1 MSKISNKLKKHLWPL
16 LIVALLCIS
25 ILQNYHN
32 SRVLP
37 FTAQLQTPETL
48 SHSLTAFDEH
58 LEAQFD
64 RVRDSLLHNL
74 KKGEPSDRL
83 VEALTAFEGQTR
95 YGAVLSSHNLGCD
108 PLWHDFVLSL
118 NDVLKHSE
126 LSQLVTQEEY
136 AAFAQFMEEHAY
148 KDHGAPITRD
158 DMSEIQDMVLKIAN
172 RA

>member
-1 MSKISNKLKKHLWPL
+1 MSKLKHHLWPL
-16 LIVALLCIS
+16 LIVALLCVS
-25 ILQNYHN
+25 ILQNYQN

-37 FTAQLQTPETL
+37 FTAQLQTPENL

-64 RVRDSLLHNL
+64 RARTSLLHNL

-83 VEALTAFEGQTR
+83 EEALTAFEGQTC
-95 YGAVLSSHNLGCD
+95 YGAALNPYNLGCD
-108 PLWHDFVLSL
+108 PLWNDFVLSL

-136 AAFAQFMEEHAY
+136 AAFAQFMEEHSY

-158 DMSEIQDMVLKIAN
+158 DLSKIQNIVLEIAN
-172 RA
+172 RS